1 MKALITGVNGFVGG
15 YLTEHL
21 ISKGIE
27 VWGTKLKNESID
39 EEFLTKI
46 TLRDMDLIEK
56 EQVYAVIDECKPDFV
71 FHLAAQSS
79 VALSW
84 KLPQLTMNVNI
95 IGTLNLL
102 DALRQECIETKIL
115 MIGSSEEYGK
125 IQINDIP
132 VGEDHK
138 IEPANPY
145 AISKMAQEMMAMQ
158 YVSAY
163 NMKIILVRAF
173 NHIGPKQATI
183 FVLPDFANRIVK
195 IEKGYMKPILM
206 VGNLE
211 AKRDFTDVRDI
222 VDAYYKLISI
232 GKSGE
237 IYNVGS
243 GNCYSIKYIL
253 DNLLKQ
259 TTVNIEVQED
269 PDRMRPSDI
278 PIIQCDNRK
287 IKMATD
293 WEPQYKIE
301 DTIKDVLN
309 YWRNVI

>member
-27 VWGTKLKNESID
+27 VWGTKLKIESID
-39 EEFLTKI
+39 KDLLSKI

-56 EQVYAVIDECKPDFV
+56 DQVYEVINECKPDLV

-102 DALRQECIETKIL
+102 DAIRQISLETRIL
-115 MIGSSEEYGK
+115 LIGSSEEYGK
-125 IQINDIP
+125 IKIEDIP
-132 VGEDHK
+132 VGEKH
-138 IEPANPY
+138 IIMPTNPY
-145 AISKMAQEMMAMQ
+145 AISKMAQEMLAMQ

-173 NHIGPKQATI
+173 NHIGPKQSIA

-195 IEKGYMKPILM
+195 MEKGYLEPILK

-222 VDAYYKLISI
+222 VNAYCKLII
-232 GKSGE
+232 AGKSGE

-243 GNCYSIKYIL
+243 GNYYSIKYIL
-253 DNLLKQ
+253 DELLKY
-259 TTVNIEVQED
+259 TKTDIIIQED
-269 PDRMRPSDI
+269 PERMRPSDV

-287 IKMATD
+287 LKMTVD
-293 WEPQYKIE
+293 WEPSYKIE
-301 DTIKDVLN
+301 ATIIDVLN
-309 YWRNVI
+309 YWRSVI